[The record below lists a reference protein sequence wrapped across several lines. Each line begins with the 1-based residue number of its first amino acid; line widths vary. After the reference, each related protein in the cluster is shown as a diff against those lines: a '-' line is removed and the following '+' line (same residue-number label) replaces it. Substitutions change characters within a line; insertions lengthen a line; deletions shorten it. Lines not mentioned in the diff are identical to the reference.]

1 MDNPDLG
8 PKILSLP
15 YLKMCT
21 NNFASKLIGHGAY
34 GTVRYGCDIALGT
47 HFAVKCISLQVQ
59 DQQALHDVTQ
69 SFQREISVRVVSKMQ
84 KRYSLFI
91 LVKST

>member
-21 NNFASKLIGHGAY
+21 NNFTSKLIGHGAY
-34 GTVRYGCDIALGT
+34 GSVRYGCDTALGT
-47 HFAVKCISLQVQ
+47 HFAVKCVSLQIV
-59 DQQALHDVTQ
+59 DQQDLDDVTQ
-69 SFQREISVRVVSKMQ
+69 SFQREISVRILSLKSK
-84 KRYSLFI
+84 K
-91 LVKST
+91 